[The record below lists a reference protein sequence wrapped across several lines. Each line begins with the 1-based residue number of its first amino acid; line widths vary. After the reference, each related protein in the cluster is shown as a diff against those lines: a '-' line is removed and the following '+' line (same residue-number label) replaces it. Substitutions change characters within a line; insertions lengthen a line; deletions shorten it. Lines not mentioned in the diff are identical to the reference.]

1 MELKLKYDPFEAGFV
16 ENPYAQLARMREQ
29 EPVHFSE
36 YGTVMFFRYPEVRQ
50 MLTDPGL
57 SADDRQAESRKAK
70 MVREA
75 GVDPLP
81 PEGTMPRVD
90 PPEHTRL
97 RKLVQMAFTPRAIEG
112 MRPYTVSATQKLID
126 RMRTM
131 ETCDLIRE
139 FAYGLPFNV
148 ISEMLGIPD
157 EDRADLN
164 SHTHAIVRMMDIAL
178 TNEHVHAADRA
189 TKAVGEYLGRQIEK
203 KRQNPSDDIMSAL
216 IAAEESGD
224 ALSTQEIIDQTLLLY
239 TAGHET
245 TMNLIGNGVIALL
258 RSPEQFQMLRDGS
271 ADVKNAVEEFLRYDS
286 PVQMHARVTRDEP
299 YAFGG
304 VEIPPRT
311 VVIGHCGAANH
322 DPDKFGGDAGKLDI
336 TRENARQHL
345 SFGFGIHHCIGAA
358 LTRLEGE
365 VAFSMLIEAF
375 PNLSLVPGDE
385 PEFRNNQFFR
395 GVETLPVKLA
405 G

>member
-16 ENPYAQLARMREQ
+16 DNPYIQLGRLREQ

-57 SADDRQAESRKAK
+57 SADDRHAESRKLR
-70 MVREA
+70 MIRDA
-75 GVDPLP
+75 GVGTLP

-97 RKLVQMAFTPRAIEG
+97 RRLVQMAFTPRAIEQ
-112 MRPYTVSATQKLID
+112 MRPYTVAATEKLLD
-126 RMRTM
+126 RMAGM

-164 SHTHAIVRMMDIAL
+164 AHTHAIVRMMDIAL
-178 TNEHVHAADRA
+178 TNEHIYAADRA
-189 TKAVGEYLGRQIEK
+189 TRAVSGYLGAQIDK
-203 KRQNPSDDIMSAL
+203 KRQNPSDDIISAM
-216 IAAEESGD
+216 IVAEESGEV
-224 ALSTQEIIDQTLLLY
+224 LTKQEIIDQTVLLY

-245 TMNLIGNGVIALL
+245 TMNLIGNGVVSLL
-258 RSPEQFQMLRDGS
+258 RHPEQLELLKTGQ

-286 PVQMHARVTRDEP
+286 PVQMHARVTREEP
-299 YAFGG
+299 YVFGG
-304 VEIPPRT
+304 VEIPANT

-322 DPDKFGGDAGKLDI
+322 DPERFGDRAGELDI

-365 VAFSMLIEAF
+365 VAFELLLERF
-375 PNLSLVPGDE
+375 PNLSLVPGSE
-385 PEFRNNQFFR
+385 PAFRNNQFFR
-395 GVETLPVKLA
+395 GLETLPVRLEA
-405 G
+405 